1 MNIHNRI
8 KKRRIQLGLTLIEVA
23 NKLGVSEGT
32 VQRYES
38 GFIKNIKYETIVK
51 LSEILNCTPEY
62 LMGFS
67 DVPEENELL
76 LSKTENRRIK
86 VFGKICAGNGKTA
99 YEDIIDEIY
108 CPYPNLTGNLIALKV
123 DGNSMDKVVKDGDY
137 AIIRIQPTVENGSIA
152 AIIIDNNDGMLKRF
166 YRLDHETVVLKP
178 ESTDESYKPIIFT
191 KEEINKIRI
200 IGKFVGYVSP
210 YLGDC

>member
-1 MNIHNRI
+1 
-8 KKRRIQLGLTLIEVA
+8 
-23 NKLGVSEGT
+23 
-32 VQRYES
+32 
-38 GFIKNIKYETIVK
+38 
-51 LSEILNCTPEY
+51 
-62 LMGFS
+62 MGFS

-76 LSKTENRRIK
+76 LSKTENRRIT
-86 VFGKICAGNGKTA
+86 VYGKICAGNGKTA